1 MAKKRAGQRGA
12 QGPPPAPP
20 VASAGARAR
29 VATVGAALVAI
40 LALGAWWGLRSPA
53 FAVDVNPDRNV
64 LLVTIDTLRADAL
77 GSYGGRASTPNL
89 DRLAQHGAR
98 FTFAHSHAVVT
109 LPSHA
114 SILTGRYPYEHGIRD
129 NTGYRLAQTQATA
142 ATRLKAQGFATGA
155 FIGGFP
161 LDRRF
166 GLGVGFDVYDDN
178 LDNSRLPSASVSER
192 ANEDDRERRADAVV
206 ASALEWIGRQSG
218 KWFVW
223 VHVYDPHVTYDP
235 PGEWKTRFPADP
247 YLGEVS
253 FTDSAL
259 GVLFDRLAAQPRSTL
274 AIVTADHGEGL
285 GDHGELTHGVF
296 AYESVLKVPLIV
308 SEIAAG
314 GREATRTGVVVGT
327 PARHVDLLPTVL
339 QAVGAGADATLPG
352 SSLRVAIAGSGTA
365 DRPSYFES
373 MTPTLARGWAPLR
386 GVLVGREKLI
396 DLPIAE
402 LYDLS
407 TDSAEQRNLFAS
419 RTDRTPVMMNVL
431 KTFNVA
437 PPGRP
442 QKETPETLER
452 LRSLGYIGGGSAAVR
467 EEYTDRDDPKR
478 LIELEQT
485 MTRAAD
491 AFRQGRPADAIE
503 MYKSVISKRA
513 DTEDAYRK
521 LALVYWRTG
530 RAADAVATLETA
542 LRNGVT
548 QSEVRI
554 KLGQYLAESGQPGKA
569 VALLAGDTGDDP
581 DALIALGNAYQLA
594 DQPAAAIKTFKRLL
608 DIDPKNGLAWENIG
622 TSQLQTG
629 DVAAAETSLRRAIEL
644 DKSLAGAYTA
654 LGVVLAGTNRKS
666 EAIDAWKSA
675 VAQEA
680 TELNA
685 LYNLAINLAAAGR
698 RDEARI
704 YGERFIAAAPQTM
717 KGDIA
722 AIKRALGHST
732 VGGR

>member
-1 MAKKRAGQRGA
+1 MARKRPGHKGLTIA
-12 QGPPPAPP
+12 QPPPKAPDTP
-20 VASAGARAR
+20 ARSRFAVAGIAI
-29 VATVGAALVAI
+29 VAF
-40 LALGAWWGLRSPA
+40 LALGTWWWLRTPA
-53 FAVDVNPDRNV
+53 FAIDVNADRNV
-64 LLVTIDTLRADAL
+64 LLVTVDTLRADAL
-77 GSYGGRASTPNL
+77 GSYGGRAITPNL
-89 DRLAQHGAR
+89 DRLASHGAR

-129 NTGYRLAQTQATA
+129 NTGYRLPQTQSTA
-142 ATRLKAQGFATGA
+142 ATRLKALGFATGA

-161 LDRRF
+161 LDHRF
-166 GLGVGFDVYDDN
+166 GLGIGFDTYDDN
-178 LDNSRLPSASVSER
+178 LNSSPIPSASPSER
-192 ANEDDRERRADAVV
+192 ANNEDRERRADAVV

-223 VHVYDPHVTYDP
+223 VHVYDPHITYDP
-235 PGEWKTRFPADP
+235 PAEWKTRFPADP

-259 GVLFDRLAAQPRSTL
+259 GVLFERLSTQARPTL
-274 AIVTADHGEGL
+274 AVVTADHGEGL

-308 SEIAAG
+308 SEMGAG
-314 GREATRTGVVVGT
+314 ARESTRTGAVVGT
-327 PARHVDLLPTVL
+327 PARHVDLLPTLL
-339 QAVGAGADATLPG
+339 QAVDAPVDTMLPG
-352 SSLRVAIAGSGTA
+352 SSLRDAIAGNGTA

-373 MTPTLARGWAPLR
+373 MTPTLTRGWAPLR

-402 LYDLS
+402 LYDLAIDS
-407 TDSAEQRNLFAS
+407 TEERNLFA
-419 RTDRTPVMMNVL
+419 TGTERTPVMINVL

-452 LRSLGYIGGGSAAVR
+452 LRSLGYIGGGSATAR
-467 EEYTDRDDPKR
+467 EEYTERDDPKR

-491 AFRQGRPADAIE
+491 AFRQGRPAEAIE
-503 MYKSVISKRA
+503 MYKSVIAKRA

-530 RAADAVATLETA
+530 RANDAIATLETA
-542 LRNGVT
+542 LKSGIT

-554 KLGQYLAESGQPGKA
+554 KLGQYLAESGHADKA

-594 DQPAAAIKTFKRLL
+594 GQPAAAVKTFTRLL
-608 DIDPKNGLAWENIG
+608 KIDPKNGLAWENIG

-629 DVAAAETSLRRAIEL
+629 DAAAAETSLRRAIEL

-675 VAQEA
+675 VELDT

-685 LYNLAINLAAAGR
+685 LYNLTINLAAAGR
-698 RDEARI
+698 RDEAQM
-704 YGERFIAAAPQTM
+704 YGERFIAAAPPTLQA
-717 KGDIA
+717 DVA
-722 AIKRALGHST
+722 AIRRAL
-732 VGGR
+732 R